1 MFSPRFQLGGYAVSY
16 QGFKKII
23 KRTDAM
29 VDVDKVETL
38 LSPRVIGKPCFCTP
52 GKSEG
57 FGIEKTKIL
66 QDEQG
71 EYLQWGRAKHCPKWR
86 PWNGEPIYYSVMSP
100 DYWPR

>member
-57 FGIEKTKIL
+57 FGIGKTKIL
-66 QDEQG
+66 QDEKG
-71 EYLQWGRAKHCPKWR
+71 E
-86 PWNGEPIYYSVMSP
+86 
-100 DYWPR
+100 